1 MKRTR
6 LVPAGLLAL
15 SMLGQGC
22 SDDPA
27 VAAPADVGASDT
39 VTDAADVALTDADA
53 QAADAG
59 NGTDADAEP
68 AEPDCNDEALPIVA
82 AHGFLASGDTWA
94 KHATRFEQRGDCPGR
109 FYAFDWNSLDRGAD
123 HVEDLDALID
133 AILLETGAA
142 AVDLMGHSAGGGLG
156 YDYLDD
162 AARAAKVAHYVHIGS
177 FANEGPAG
185 PDDAPVATL
194 NLWSPDDLIV
204 EESGDI
210 DGATNVSLP
219 GADHYAVA
227 TSEASF
233 EAIYTFLRGQAPE
246 APEPRTRLE
255 MAGRALSF
263 GENTPAAG
271 AAVTIWALDP
281 ATGQRAGDAPL
292 AAHTTDDAG
301 RFPAT
306 EIEAGVPYELV
317 VDDGSVPVH
326 YFREPFEATN
336 RLVYLRTLPGPGT
349 LAGVVTSLLPLD
361 GDDTVLIVFS
371 SSEAI
376 VDPDDTLTLDD
387 TTLGGPETTAAT
399 NTTIALFLYDA
410 NNNGETDATPVDALA
425 QFPFLSG
432 VDIALDGDAAQT
444 SEVRLN
450 DRVVR
455 FPRLPASEYGA
466 VVVTFD

>member
-1 MKRTR
+1 MVRSN
-6 LVPAGLLAL
+6 LVAIGLAALSALLLA
-15 SMLGQGC
+15 C
-22 SDDPA
+22 SDDAEPTATPA
-27 VAAPADVGASDT
+27 PDALDPSD
-39 VTDAADVALTDADA
+39 AG
-53 QAADAG
+53 AADAAEEVTSPG
-59 NGTDADAEP
+59 DAGEEDTTEPPPECDASVR
-68 AEPDCNDEALPIVA
+68 PIVA

-94 KHATRFEQRGDCPGR
+94 KHATRFELRGDCPGR

-133 AILLETGAA
+133 AILAETGAD

-156 YDYLDD
+156 YEYLDD
-162 AARAAKVAHYVHIGS
+162 ATRAAKVAHYVHIGS
-177 FANEGPAG
+177 FANPGPAG
-185 PDDAPVATL
+185 PEDAPVPTL

-210 DGATNVSLP
+210 EGATNVALA

-233 EAIYTFLRGQAPE
+233 EAIYTFLRDE
-246 APEPRTRLE
+246 APPAPNPQPTLAL
-255 MAGRALSF
+255 AGRALTF

-271 AAVTIWALDP
+271 ASVTIWSLD
-281 ATGQRAGDAPL
+281 ASTGQRASDEPL
-292 AAHTTDDAG
+292 ATHTTDDAG

-306 EIEAGVPYELV
+306 VVEAGVPYELV
-317 VDDGSVPVH
+317 VDDGGVPVH
-326 YFREPFEATN
+326 YFREPMTATN

-376 VDPDDTLTLDD
+376 VDPEDSLTLDE
-387 TTLGGPETTAAT
+387 TTLGGPETTAAV

-410 NNNGETDATPVDALA
+410 NNNGESEGTAVAALA

-432 VDIALDGDAAQT
+432 VDVALAGDPSAT

-455 FPRLPASEYGA
+455 FPRLPASEFGA